1 MRLSKTDIYALKTLG
16 YLGTQP
22 RERYVGSEELSR
34 ATGVR
39 HTYLVRILAAL
50 VSHQLVVSKKGQ
62 GGGYALPRPAEE
74 INLRDVIR
82 AVDGPIAPLSCV
94 SLNWPKACPEEKR
107 CLARSTVW
115 LKVRDAVLQSLGQVS
130 VADLAADF
138 QQGID
143 YSECLE
149 HLLPASELLTR
160 RTVKSSSPS
169 QGHKKDQRQR
179 SKSKA
184 QPSISALPKVSST
197 RQK

>member
-22 RERYVGSEELSR
+22 PGRFVGSEELSR

-50 VSHQLVVSKKGQ
+50 VGHNLVVSKKGQ
-62 GGGYALPRPAEE
+62 GGGYALPRPPEE

-82 AVDGPIAPLSCV
+82 AVDGPIAPLACV
-94 SLNWPKACPEEKR
+94 SLNWPKPCVEEGR
-107 CLARSTVW
+107 CWARGRVW
-115 LKVRDAVLQSLGQVS
+115 LKVRDAVLESLSRVS

-138 QQGID
+138 MQGID
-143 YSECLE
+143 YTECLG

-160 RTVKSSSPS
+160 PS
-169 QGHKKDQRQR
+169 QRRARGNRPPQ
-179 SKSKA
+179 A
-184 QPSISALPKVSST
+184 PAGP
-197 RQK
+197 

>member
-22 RERYVGSEELSR
+22 PDRFVGSEELSR

-50 VSHQLVVSKKGQ
+50 VGHNLVISKKGQ
-62 GGGYALPRPAEE
+62 GGGYALPRPPEE

-82 AVDGPIAPLSCV
+82 AVDGPIAPLACV
-94 SLNWPKACPEEKR
+94 SLNWPKPCVEESR
-107 CLARSTVW
+107 CRARSVVW
-115 LKVRDAVLQSLGQVS
+115 LKVRDAVLESLSRVS
-130 VADLAADF
+130 VADLAEDF
-138 QQGID
+138 RRGVD

-160 RTVKSSSPS
+160 RGLRATGPT
-169 QGHKKDQRQR
+169 RR
-179 SKSKA
+179 RKA
-184 QPSISALPKVSST
+184 KGLG
-197 RQK
+197 

>member
-1 MRLSKTDIYALKTLG
+1 MRLSKTDVYAFKTLG

-22 RERYVGSEELSR
+22 LERFVGSEELST

-50 VSHQLVVSKKGQ
+50 VGHHLVVSKKGQ

-94 SLNWPKACPEEKR
+94 SLNWPKACAEENR
-107 CLARSTVW
+107 CLARSVVW
-115 LKVRDAVLQSLGQVS
+115 LKVRDAVLQSLGRVS

-138 QQGID
+138 RQGVD
-143 YSECLE
+143 YSECLD
-149 HLLPASELLTR
+149 HLLPSSELLTR
-160 RTVKSSSPS
+160 RANKPPTLS
-169 QGHKKDQRQR
+169 GR
-179 SKSKA
+179 S
-184 QPSISALPKVSST
+184 
-197 RQK
+197 RR